1 MATSITNTLGIAY
14 LVSYV
19 APSIEK
25 WRAYLLEYFS
35 FGGGGRCV
43 SVYPEESWGKVME
56 RLEAL
61 SVESSKGDDIQRR
74 ILANSFNLEIDTM
87 GRVLIPEKIRTS
99 VNIVQDVCINGKGK
113 KLEIWDAGRWNIFV
127 SESAVLE
134 PEINT
139 LIPGL

>member
-1 MATSITNTLGIAY
+1 MRLIGNFDHKLDAKGRLVLPACFRDELGSRVVATVI
-14 LVSYV
+14 
-19 APSIEK
+19 
-25 WRAYLLEYFS
+25 
-35 FGGGGRCV
+35 GGRCI
-43 SVYPEESWGKVME
+43 SVYPEESWVKVME

-74 ILANSFNLEIDTM
+74 ILANSYNLEIDSM

-99 VNIVQDVCINGKGK
+99 VNIVQDVCINGKDK
-113 KLEIWDAGRWNIFV
+113 KLEIWDATRWQIFV
-127 SESAVLE
+127 KESVELE

>member
-1 MATSITNTLGIAY
+1 MRLIGNFDHKLDAKGRLVLPACFRDELGSRVVATVI
-14 LVSYV
+14 
-19 APSIEK
+19 
-25 WRAYLLEYFS
+25 
-35 FGGGGRCV
+35 GGRCI
-43 SVYPEESWGKVME
+43 SVYPEESWVKVME

-74 ILANSFNLEIDTM
+74 ILANSYNLEIDSM

-113 KLEIWDAGRWNIFV
+113 KLEIWDAACWQVFV
-127 SESAVLE
+127 KESAELE